1 MEYVAILFLAL
12 VMDFVL
18 GEPPRA
24 FHLTVWAGKLVDF
37 FGRFGLSIGRPAWQF
52 IYGSLMTLF
61 IIALFFIASYVL
73 LDYLS
78 GLNTVLYILVAAF
91 ILKTTFCLRDSAR
104 LSIVVR
110 DYLMSSAKGPDE
122 APKEIRF
129 LLTTVEH
136 GKDDS
141 KEVSVASS
149 TIRSLFENS
158 SDFLVGPLFYYL
170 FLGVPGALAYR
181 AANILD
187 GMIGHHGE
195 YEYLGKFAAHLDDIL
210 SYIPARLAVLLTV
223 LAAAITK
230 GSAIKTWRVALADH
244 GKTESMNAGWTM
256 AAAAGALGV
265 QLERVGYYTLGTA
278 EQPLTA
284 ATITEAVRLFIML
297 AIILIIIFLTLLSAT
312 ALIF

>member
-1 MEYVAILFLAL
+1 MEYIAILLLAL
-12 VMDFVL
+12 VMDFVF
-18 GEPPRA
+18 GEPSRV
-24 FHLTVWAGKLVDF
+24 FHLTVWTGKLVDF
-37 FGRFGLSIGRPAWQF
+37 FSRFGLSLSRPAWQF
-52 IYGSLMTLF
+52 IYGALMTLF
-61 IIALFFIASYVL
+61 IIALFPIASYVL

-78 GLNTVLYILVAAF
+78 DLSTVLYILVAAF
-91 ILKTTFCLRDSAR
+91 LLKTTFCLRDSAR
-104 LSIVVR
+104 LSIMVR
-110 DYLMSSAKGPDE
+110 DYLTSSAKGSDKV
-122 APKEIRF
+122 PKDIRF
-129 LLTTVEH
+129 LLTTVEYK
-136 GKDDS
+136 KDDS

-170 FLGVPGALAYR
+170 ILGVPGALAYR

-210 SYIPARLAVLLTV
+210 SYIPARLTVLFTV

-230 GSAIKTWRVALADH
+230 GSAVKTWRVALADH

-265 QLERVGYYTLGTA
+265 QLERVGYYTLGIA

-284 ATITEAVRLFIML
+284 ATITEAVRLFVML
-297 AIILIIIFLTLLSAT
+297 AIVLIIIFLTLLSAT
-312 ALIF
+312 TLIF